1 MAIRNYLQAIT
12 DAMREEMERDASV
25 IVMGEDVGVYGG
37 AFKVTEGLIDQF
49 GPLRVIDTPISE
61 SLIGGAAVGAAVAGL
76 RPVAEIQFM
85 DFISCAFD
93 QIVNMAATCRYRH
106 GGQFK
111 VPLVIRGPSGAGIH
125 GGLFHSQNNEAWF
138 ARVPG
143 LKVVCPAT
151 VRDAKGL
158 LKAAIRDDD
167 PVVFF
172 EHKRFYRSVRE
183 EVPDGEVVEPLGR
196 AKVVRPGRHLTLVT
210 YGGTYYQS
218 LEAADRIAREDK
230 SEVEVIDLRT
240 VLPIDHATVQESVRR
255 TGRVLIA
262 HEDRLN
268 LGVGAEVA
276 ARVAE
281 QCFEYLD
288 APVMRIGMAE
298 APNAYAPTL
307 EEWLLPST
315 DKIVDKARQVLRY

>member
-1 MAIRNYLQAIT
+1 MALRSYLQALT
-12 DAMREEMERDASV
+12 DALREEMERDGDV

-37 AFKVTEGLIDQF
+37 AFKVTEGLIGQF
-49 GPLRVIDTPISE
+49 GPLRVVDTPISE

-93 QIVNMAATCRYRH
+93 QIVNMAATTRYRH

-111 VPLVIRGPSGAGIH
+111 VPLVIRGPSGSGIH

-183 EVPDGEVVEPLGR
+183 ELPDGELIVPIGR
-196 AKVVRPGRHLTLVT
+196 AQVARPGRDLTLVT
-210 YGGTYYQS
+210 YGGTYYQA

-230 SEVEVIDLRT
+230 AEIEVIDLRT
-240 VLPIDHATVQESVRR
+240 VLPIDHEAVFESVRR
-255 TGRVLIA
+255 TGRLLIV
-262 HEDRLN
+262 HEDRTT
-268 LGVGAEVA
+268 LGVGAEIS

-281 QCFEYLD
+281 QCFEHLD
-288 APVMRIGMAE
+288 APIMRMGM
-298 APNAYAPTL
+298 PDTHNAYAPTM
-307 EEWLLPST
+307 EAWLLPDT
-315 DKIVDKARQVLRY
+315 DKIVGKARQALGY

>member
-1 MAIRNYLQAIT
+1 MATRSYLQAIN
-12 DAMREEMERDASV
+12 DALREEMERDGDV

-49 GPLRVIDTPISE
+49 GPLRVVDTPISE

-76 RPVAEIQFM
+76 RPIAEIQFM

-111 VPLVIRGPSGAGIH
+111 VPLVIRGPSGSGIH
-125 GGLFHSQNNEAWF
+125 GGLFHSQNSEAWF

-158 LKAAIRDDD
+158 LKASIRDDD

-172 EHKRFYRSVRE
+172 EHKRFYRAVRE
-183 EVPDGEVVEPLGR
+183 ELPDGDLVVPLGR

-210 YGGTYYQS
+210 YGGTYFQS

-230 SEVEVIDLRT
+230 AEVEVIDLRT
-240 VLPIDHATVQESVRR
+240 VLPIDHDTVFESVRR
-255 TGRVLIA
+255 TGRLLIA
-262 HEDRLN
+262 HEDRVT
-268 LGVGAEVA
+268 LGVGAEIA

-281 QCFEYLD
+281 HCFEALD
-288 APVMRIGMAE
+288 APVVRVGMAE
-298 APNAYAPTL
+298 THNAYAPTL
-307 EEWLLPST
+307 EEWLLPNT
-315 DKIVDKARQVLRY
+315 EKIVDKARSVLGY

>member
-1 MAIRNYLQAIT
+1 MAIRSYLQAIT
-12 DAMREEMERDASV
+12 DALREEMERDGNV
-25 IVMGEDVGVYGG
+25 ILMGEDVGVYGG
-37 AFKVTEGLIDQF
+37 AFKVTEGLLEKF

-93 QIVNMAATCRYRH
+93 QIVNMAATTRYRH
-106 GGQFK
+106 GGQYK
-111 VPLVIRGPSGAGIH
+111 VPMVVRGPSGAGIH
-125 GGLFHSQNNEAWF
+125 GGLFHSQNSEAWF

-158 LKAAIRDDD
+158 LKSAIRDDD
-167 PVVFF
+167 PVVYF

-183 EVPDGEVVEPLGR
+183 ELPDGDLLVPIGR
-196 AKVVRPGRHLTLVT
+196 AKVARAGKDLTLVT

-230 SEVEVIDLRT
+230 AEVEVIDLRT
-240 VLPIDHATVQESVRR
+240 VLPIDYETVFDSVRR
-255 TGRVLIA
+255 TGRLLIA
-262 HEDRLN
+262 HEDRAT

-276 ARVAE
+276 ARVSE
-281 QCFEYLD
+281 HCFEHLD
-288 APVMRIGMAE
+288 APVVRLGMAE
-298 APNAYAPTL
+298 AHNAYAPTL

-315 DKIVDKARQVLRY
+315 DKIVDKARQVLKY